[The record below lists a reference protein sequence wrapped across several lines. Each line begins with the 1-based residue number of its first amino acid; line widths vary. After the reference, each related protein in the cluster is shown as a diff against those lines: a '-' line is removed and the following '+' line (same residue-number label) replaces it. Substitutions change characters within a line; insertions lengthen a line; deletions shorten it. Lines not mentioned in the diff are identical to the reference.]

1 MSVFDLMMAPSL
13 SLARRRRR
21 GGRLSLFLHRSRSVQ
36 THRGVVLPMV
46 LLRLRRGERAQ
57 RRK

>member
-13 SLARRRRR
+13 SLARRRR